1 MPLWLLIM
9 LIGAGGCGWLL
20 LKAREQEAVNVKKRL
35 KQGSKTLKD
44 KAKKASGEIG
54 MPPVEPY
61 EILEAGQEVQMSRDA
76 SSKVAK
82 QLEEIMKEKGL

>member
-1 MPLWLLIM
+1 MPLWIVIM
-9 LIGAGGCGWLL
+9 LLGAAGCGFLF

-35 KQGSKTLKD
+35 KQGSKTLQD

-61 EILEAGQEVQMSRDA
+61 EILEAGQEVQMSRDT
-76 SSKVAK
+76 SSRLAK
-82 QLEEIMKEKGL
+82 QLEEIMKEKGV

>member
-1 MPLWLLIM
+1 MLL
-9 LIGAGGCGWLL
+9 GAAGCGFLF

-44 KAKKASGEIG
+44 KAKRASGEIG

-61 EILEAGQEVQMSRDA
+61 KILEAEQEVQMSRDT
-76 SSKVAK
+76 SSRMAK
-82 QLEEIMKEKGL
+82 QLEEIIRSKEQE

>member
-1 MPLWLLIM
+1 MPLWMLIM
-9 LIGAGGCGWLL
+9 LLGAAGCGWLF

-35 KQGSKTLKD
+35 EQGSKTLKD

-61 EILEAGQEVQMSRDA
+61 EILEAEQEVQMSRDI

-82 QLEEIMKEKGL
+82 ELEEIMKEKRV